1 MFFYGYYDKTRTYV
15 MQKFIRILKFV
26 VKNSEK
32 SLDSRKIIWYN
43 YDEILS
49 YSDFGF
55 AQEEMEVV
63 ENEKKH
69 F

>member
-1 MFFYGYYDKTRTYV
+1 

-63 ENEKKH
+63 VNEKKH